1 MAKRNREVG
10 GLNIALLDILT
21 GALGA
26 VIILFVAVPKGT
38 QGDLKAP
45 KAPVSIV
52 EEDVSQLHAEI
63 SSKEKEIK
71 KLQKIV
77 LETQGE
83 NRQLLQKG
91 EESIQKIEA
100 LRKFASEVGAQKQQ
114 KAGKEYRG
122 KGLPVDVGF
131 KFKGKKIVFVID
143 VSGSM
148 VREDRIGQVKAGLKM
163 LITSMPAD
171 YELDVISFPGK
182 SDLHDSLWGSFNPLE
197 TYRKTEVYKFLL
209 NLKANGYTPTEAAL
223 SHALEHYEGASDI
236 VLLSDGA
243 PSDGNSAK
251 PANISQIFLKVQ
263 QKNTTD
269 VRINTIGVGSSFLE
283 NKSSKT
289 YVFLENLAKDH
300 GGFFVGF

>member
-1 MAKRNREVG
+1 MAKRSREVG

-38 QGDLKAP
+38 QGDIEAP
-45 KAPVSIV
+45 KAPVSII

-63 SSKEKEIK
+63 KSQVQEIK

-77 LETQGE
+77 LETQGK
-83 NRQLLQKG
+83 NKQLEQRG
-91 EESIQKIEA
+91 EESEKKIKA
-100 LRKFASEVGAQKQQ
+100 LRKFASKIEKETET
-114 KAGKEYRG
+114 KAGANYRG

-171 YELDVISFPGK
+171 YQLDVIS
-182 SDLHDSLWGSFNPLE
+182 
-197 TYRKTEVYKFLL
+197 R
-209 NLKANGYTPTEAAL
+209 
-223 SHALEHYEGASDI
+223 
-236 VLLSDGA
+236 
-243 PSDGNSAK
+243 
-251 PANISQIFLKVQ
+251 
-263 QKNTTD
+263 
-269 VRINTIGVGSSFLE
+269 
-283 NKSSKT
+283 
-289 YVFLENLAKDH
+289 
-300 GGFFVGF
+300 